1 MTLIVVLIGLF
12 LERISGSFDDFRE
25 AGWYRRYA
33 AWMSARLGS
42 FGAGIW
48 GVIAVLVPPLL
59 LVWWFMGLI
68 DGVMLSLLELVFGL
82 AVFLLA
88 LGPRDL
94 EHDVDAYIEAQVR
107 DDDERLWRAAGH
119 IVHGELPDDPA
130 ARNRAVAESVF
141 VQANGRIF
149 SVLFWFIL
157 LGPFGAVLYRL
168 SSLLCEADEEY
179 SPYRESAAKW
189 RAMLEWAPARLTS
202 MAFALT
208 GHFDD
213 TLPVLRRLLMSGLPD
228 VSASNQAIL
237 REAGAAAANINSSV
251 EPEMDSAAVDLLFQ
265 SVMNQVTRAL
275 ILWVVVLALMTI
287 AGWAA

>member
-1 MTLIVVLIGLF
+1 MTLIVVLLGLF

-33 AWMSARLGS
+33 AWMSERLGS
-42 FGAGIW
+42 FGAGAI
-48 GVIAVLVPPLL
+48 GIAAVLIPPLL
-59 LVWWFMGLI
+59 LIWWIMGLI
-68 DGVMLSLLELVFGL
+68 DGVMLGLLELIIGL

-94 EHDVDAYIEAQVR
+94 EHDVDAYIEARVR
-107 DDDERLWRAAGH
+107 DDDERMWRAAEH
-119 IVHGELPDDPA
+119 LLHGELPEEPA
-130 ARNRAVAESVF
+130 ERNRTVAESVF

-149 SVLFWFIL
+149 AVLFWFIL

-168 SSLLCEADEEY
+168 SSLLAERDEEFA
-179 SPYRESAAKW
+179 PFREAAAKW
-189 RAMLEWAPARLTS
+189 RALLEWAPARLTA

-228 VSASNQAIL
+228 VAASNQAIL
-237 REAGAAAANINSSV
+237 REAGAAAANIESGV
-251 EPEMDSAAVDLLFQ
+251 EPNMDSTAVDLLFQ
-265 SVMNQVTRAL
+265 SVMNQITRAL
-275 ILWVVVLALMTI
+275 IVWVTILALMTI